1 MHRLQTLIKTG
12 GPSILAASRSIQ
24 NRTLSSRTFRPPAL
38 DGQARTPVNV
48 HATTPRANVRRY
60 AAPVAAEPFLSGSS
74 SNYVEEMYQSW
85 LEDPSTVHK
94 VS

>member
-1 MHRLQTLIKTG
+1 M
-12 GPSILAASRSIQ
+12 AASRSIQ

-48 HATTPRANVRRY
+48 HATTPGANVRRY

-85 LEDPSTVHK
+85 LEDPSSVHK